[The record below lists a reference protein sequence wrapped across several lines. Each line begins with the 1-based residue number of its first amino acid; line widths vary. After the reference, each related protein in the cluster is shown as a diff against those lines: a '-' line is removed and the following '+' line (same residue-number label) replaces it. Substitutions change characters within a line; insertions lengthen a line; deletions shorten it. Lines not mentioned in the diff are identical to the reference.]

1 MQLTG
6 LYIESM
12 MLLPAKKKNR
22 CGEVVVF
29 YAYY

>member
-1 MQLTG
+1 MRLTR
-6 LYIESM
+6 LYMENV
-12 MLLPAKKKNR
+12 MLLPAMKKNR

>member
-1 MQLTG
+1 MRLTG
-6 LYIESM
+6 LYMESV

-22 CGEVVVF
+22 RGEVAVF